1 MEKNMKNE
9 NETSFVCRAIS
20 SGVMFNSSWK
30 EEDGVIK
37 LLGPR
42 PRLRRSPFARTLLL
56 K

>member
-9 NETSFVCRAIS
+9 METSFVCSAI

-30 EEDGVIK
+30 EEDRVIK

-42 PRLRRSPFARTLLL
+42 PRLRRSLFARTLLL